1 MQAEE
6 AAAFEQNPYFE
17 LIIQMRRWDEAAK
30 VTGLTLSPLGHY
42 LTICQSVLDENSAP

>member
-6 AAAFEQNPYFE
+6 AAAFEQNPYFG

-30 VTGLTLSPLGHY
+30 VTVLPNTYPGVFY
-42 LTICQSVLDENSAP
+42 FSVPPQA